1 MANKR
6 IQGITI
12 ELDGNSKKLQTAI
25 LQVDNKLRSTQAD
38 LRDINKLLKLDPGNT
53 ELLAQKQE
61 RLAAAI
67 EETKER
73 LNTLRNAQKGVG
85 EGTAEYDAI
94 QREIIDTEQQ
104 LKSLEGEYGQLGG
117 TVKDKIA
124 AVVVSMKEVASK
136 FAPIGQAINDYV
148 IVPLG
153 HAVAEAG
160 KAALKIGSSMVK
172 SAVSSFGEYEQLAG
186 GVETL
191 FGRSSRQVMKYA
203 EEAYRTAGMSANE
216 YMETV
221 TGFSASLLQSV
232 GGDTVMA
239 AHLADMAIRD
249 MSDNANKMGTD
260 IDSIKSAYAG
270 FARQNYTML
279 DNLKLGYGGTKKE
292 MERLLADAEAISG
305 VHYDINNYADVV
317 KAIHV
322 MQTEIGITGTTAAE
336 AEKTIQGSL
345 ASTKGAWENL
355 LTSLGTGKGVKQA
368 AYNLVKSVQ
377 NVLKN
382 IVPVVKNAIK
392 GLGVLVKQIAPVLK
406 KTLPKL
412 LKDVLPGLLQA
423 VVGLVKSVASALPKI
438 LSTIAEAIG
447 PFISE
452 LFGVVKELVESV
464 DWLALGTRVW
474 EWIKGAFATVGQWFG
489 ELFGKAGDA
498 IKSVDWAA
506 VGTAIWNWIKGAFA
520 TVGEWFGGVFETA
533 VAWIKSV
540 DWAKV
545 GVDIWNWIKGAFAT
559 IGEWFSGA
567 FKAAANWIRSVDWAQ
582 VGTDILNWI
591 IGAFASIAD
600 WYTGLY
606 NDIATAIEET
616 DWEAVGQWIWD
627 AIASAFNSVVDFFRK
642 LFGGSGE
649 DDEDSVQG
657 AIKGVDWKGL
667 GESIWR
673 LIKGAFNAV
682 VSVFKKIF
690 ENVWSA
696 IEEIDWAQLGKDIWD
711 WIKGAFASIGT
722 WFMGR
727 FEAAKTA
734 IKNVD
739 WAAVGTAIW
748 DWIKQAFAA
757 IGTWFSERFE
767 DAKTAIKNVDWAQ
780 LGKDIWNWIKGA
792 FASIGTWFMGRF
804 ETAKTAIK
812 NVDWA
817 EVGTAIWNWIKGAF
831 ASIGTW
837 FSEKF
842 EEAVTFIES
851 IDWAAVGTAIW
862 DAIKGAITGVGT
874 WFKNTFKEP
883 INAVIDMLNGLIGT
897 AEGVV
902 NTVIKGI
909 NKALTV
915 KIPAKDF
922 GILGRFDGWSWSPGL
937 KTVNWG
943 RIDHLYK
950 GGVLRE
956 GERATV
962 GEYAPEYLTVRNGQ
976 AVVTPIKGAERWGGG
991 DTYDYTFNV
1000 YAQPG
1005 KDARQIAAEVQ
1016 RIMVRK
1022 QQQRRAAYA

>member
-67 EETKER
+67 EETKGR

-85 EGTAEYDAI
+85 EGPAEYDAI

-124 AVVVSMKEVASK
+124 AVVESMKEVASK
-136 FAPIGQAINDYV
+136 FAPIGQAINDYG

-160 KAALKIGSSMVK
+160 KAALQIGSSMVK

-221 TGFSASLLQSV
+221 TGFSASLIQSV
-232 GGDTVMA
+232 GGDTVRA

-260 IDSIKSAYAG
+260 IDSIKNAYAG
-270 FARQNYTML
+270 FARGEFKML
-279 DNLKLGYGGTKKE
+279 DNLHIGYNGSRKE

-322 MQTEIGITGTTAAE
+322 IQTEIGITGTTAAE

-368 AYNLVKSVQ
+368 TANLVKSVQ

-489 ELFGKAGDA
+489 ELFGKAVDA
-498 IKSVDWAA
+498 IKSVDWPA
-506 VGTAIWNWIKGAFA
+506 VGAAIWDWIKRAFA

-567 FKAAANWIRSVDWAQ
+567 FEAAANWIRSVDWAQ

-616 DWEAVGQWIWD
+616 NWEDVGQWIWD

-657 AIKGVDWKGL
+657 VIKGVDWKGL

-682 VSVFKKIF
+682 ASIFKTIF
-690 ENVWSA
+690 ENAVA
-696 IEEIDWAQLGKDIWD
+696 
-711 WIKGAFASIGT
+711 
-722 WFMGR
+722 
-727 FEAAKTA
+727 A
-734 IKNVD
+734 IKTIK
-739 WAAVGTAIW
+739 WGEVGIH
-748 DWIKQAFAA
+748 
-757 IGTWFSERFE
+757 
-767 DAKTAIKNVDWAQ
+767 
-780 LGKDIWNWIKGA
+780 IWNWIKGA
-792 FASIGTWFMGRF
+792 FAKIGEWFKERFEAAVAWIKSVDWKAVGTYIWDWIKNAFTKIGEWFKGRFDSAVSWIKSVDWKGVGTYIWDWIKNAFSSIGTWFKERF
-804 ETAKTAIK
+804 EAAVTWIK
-812 NVDWA
+812 SIKWA
-817 EVGTAIWNWIKGAF
+817 DVGTY
-831 ASIGTW
+831 
-837 FSEKF
+837 
-842 EEAVTFIES
+842 
-851 IDWAAVGTAIW
+851 IW
-862 DAIKGAITGVGT
+862 DAIKGAITGVGE

-883 INAVIDMLNGLIGT
+883 INAVIRMLNKLIGK
-897 AEGVV
+897 AESTV
-902 NTVIKGI
+902 NTVIRGI
-909 NKALTV
+909 NRALTID
-915 KIPAKDF
+915 IPGIPGFTSDF
-922 GILGRFDGWSWSPGL
+922 HWSPDL
-937 KTVNWG
+937 NTVKWG
-943 RIDHLYK
+943 RIHELYN

-1005 KDARQIAAEVQ
+1005 QDARQIAAEVQ
-1016 RIMVRK
+1016 RIMVRQ